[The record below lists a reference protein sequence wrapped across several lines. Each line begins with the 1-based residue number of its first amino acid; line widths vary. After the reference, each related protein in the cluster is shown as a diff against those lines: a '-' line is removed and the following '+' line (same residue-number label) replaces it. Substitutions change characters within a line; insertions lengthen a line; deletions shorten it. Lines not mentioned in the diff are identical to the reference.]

1 MTVNT
6 VITEKAVSSPKE
18 VRSLDEGKTP
28 WGSLAICNA
37 VCFMT
42 GLQFS
47 IFFTSMW
54 PYLNG
59 LDSSANLKFFGWITA
74 SYSIG
79 STISTSLFGLW
90 NQKTMSTKYP
100 ASFGNLMMALG
111 NSLYGLLPTIG
122 AGKWFMLLARF
133 IIGLGSGQSISTI
146 ITWQKE
152 AFPGHLCVLRTY
164 SATASIPRD
173 RTKALSITIG
183 SFVFGLS
190 IGPALQALFTPLG
203 SSGFQIGIVIINM
216 YTLPAFIMVT
226 VSIISI
232 ILLCTVFTEKYSGI
246 LRPDKS
252 EKSFGLVIPKLDRVA
267 AAICIYLWFTMQSI
281 GTNIEVMAPP
291 LTVAM
296 YNWSDH
302 QAVLYNGIIQ
312 SISCALNVVCY
323 FIIGFTSLQHC
334 DKRSMILFGLTCF
347 VAYHIINLP
356 WPFYPEHL
364 DFMKTVPNSTIE
376 DTAYSGGCFQHY
388 HWCSY
393 TPRVPFF
400 LYSFA
405 ATVLFGLAFPFL
417 ASPVGTLYSQILGP
431 RNQGLMQGIFEFF
444 GSSARFLG
452 PIISTTLFEK
462 SGYLWPMLI
471 QLTLLIACII
481 LNIIFRHRLIPLR
494 LKPEIGVPT
503 KYKFGT
509 FYRL

>member
-6 VITEKAVSSPKE
+6 VITEKAISYPKG
-18 VRSLDEGKTP
+18 VPCLDEGKTP
-28 WGSLAICNA
+28 WGSIWICNA

-42 GLQFS
+42 GIQCS

-59 LDSSANLKFFGWITA
+59 LDSSANLEFFGWTTA

-79 STISTSLFGLW
+79 TTISTILFGFW
-90 NQKTMSTKYP
+90 SQKTMSTKYP
-100 ASFGNLMMALG
+100 AGFGNMTMALG
-111 NSLYGLLPTIG
+111 SLLYGLLPTIG
-122 AGKWFMLLARF
+122 AKKWFMLLARF
-133 IIGLGSGQSISTI
+133 IVGLGS
-146 ITWQKE
+146 
-152 AFPGHLCVLRTY
+152 GHLCVLRTY
-164 SATASIPRD
+164 AAMASIPRD
-173 RTKALSITIG
+173 RTKVLSVTIG

-203 SSGFQIGIVIINM
+203 RNGFQIGIIIINM
-216 YTLPAFIMVT
+216 YTLPAFLIV
-226 VSIISI
+226 VISVI
-232 ILLCTVFTEKYSGI
+232 STILLCTVFTEKYSGI
-246 LRPDKS
+246 LRSDKS
-252 EKSFGLVIPKLDRVA
+252 EKSSGIVIPKFDRVA

-291 LTVAM
+291 LTIAM
-296 YNWSDH
+296 YNWSDN

-312 SISCALNVVCY
+312 SISCAINVICY
-323 FIIGFTSLQHC
+323 FLIGFTSLQHR
-334 DKRSMILFGLTCF
+334 DKRSMILFGLACF

-364 DFMKTVPNSTIE
+364 DFMKNVPNNSTVE
-376 DTAYSGGCFQHY
+376 DTPYIGGCFQQY
-388 HWCSY
+388 QWCQH
-393 TPRVPFF
+393 TTRVPFF

-405 ATVLFGLAFPFL
+405 VTVLFGLAFPFI

-431 RNQGLMQGIFEFF
+431 RSQGLMQGIFEFF

-462 SGYLWPMLI
+462 SGYLWPMII
-471 QLTLLIACII
+471 QLALLVVGII
-481 LNIIFRHRLIPLR
+481 ISIVFRHRLFPLR